1 MLIIS
6 IYFMSNLF
14 ESIAEYSYAG
24 IFLLLIGVNAAP
36 LLMPP
41 TWIILSSFFVLDQ
54 SFDPI
59 TLSLIGATGATIGR
73 FLLKI
78 VSGYFRSVVGN
89 QQKTNLDSIGNF
101 LNRKKFG
108 YIISSFLFA
117 ATHLPSNMIF
127 IAYGLMRA
135 KSFGLYLGFWLGRVI
150 SYYIMISISKIVL
163 TPFIELF
170 EDRYIGILV
179 ADVLG
184 ISVVIFFTCIDWN
197 LLLISRKFK
206 LVKRRLWR
214 LLTK

>member
-1 MLIIS
+1 MLITS
-6 IYFMSNLF
+6 IYYMSNLF

-59 TLSLIGATGATIGR
+59 VLSLVGATGATIGR

-78 VSGYFRSVVGN
+78 VSGYFRTVVGN

-117 ATHLPSNMIF
+117 ATPLPSNMLF

-179 ADVLG
+179 ADALG
-184 ISVVIFFTCIDWN
+184 IGVVIFFTCIDWN

-206 LVKRRLWR
+206 LIKPRLWR
-214 LLTK
+214 L

>member
-1 MLIIS
+1 
-6 IYFMSNLF
+6 MSNLF

-117 ATHLPSNMIF
+117 ATPLPSNMLF

-150 SYYIMISISKIVL
+150 SYYIMVSISKIVL

-206 LVKRRLWR
+206 LVKPRLWR
-214 LLTK
+214 L

>member
-1 MLIIS
+1 MLNIS

-73 FLLKI
+73 FLLKV

-117 ATHLPSNMIF
+117 ATPLPSNMLF

-179 ADVLG
+179 ADILG

-206 LVKRRLWR
+206 LVKPRLWR
-214 LLTK
+214 L

>member
-1 MLIIS
+1 
-6 IYFMSNLF
+6 MSNLF

-73 FLLKI
+73 FLLKV

-117 ATHLPSNMIF
+117 ATPLPSNMLF

-206 LVKRRLWR
+206 LVKPWLWR
-214 LLTK
+214 L